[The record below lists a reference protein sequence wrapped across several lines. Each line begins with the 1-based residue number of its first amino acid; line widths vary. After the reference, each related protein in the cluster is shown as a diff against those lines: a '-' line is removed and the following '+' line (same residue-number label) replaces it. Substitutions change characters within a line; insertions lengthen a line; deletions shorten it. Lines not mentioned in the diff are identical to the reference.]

1 MSAKK
6 VALSGMFAALGI
18 IFSYIE
24 YIFPFQTGVPGVKLG
39 LANLVIV
46 VALYRMSAKDAL
58 VINFIRILV
67 SGLLFTGLSG
77 TFYSLCGSLCSF
89 AVMALFKKTN
99 RFSVIG
105 VSMAGGVFHNFGQLI
120 AAMIMVSTTKLFYY
134 FPVLLFSG
142 LIAGIIVGIGGTIL
156 LNALPAGRRAA
167 KRIQIRGEPGRM
179 QTDTRALKAAKVQA
193 LWCSLERRT
202 SAGDGNIRYES
213 FVNRNKGFEKDKFR
227 LYKPRTL

>member
-6 VALSGMFAALGI
+6 IALSGMFAALGI

-24 YIFPFQTGVPGVKLG
+24 YILPFQTGVPGVKLG

-46 VALYRMSAKDAL
+46 VALYRMGYKDAL
-58 VINFIRILV
+58 VINLIRILV

-77 TFYSLCGSLCSF
+77 TFYSLCGSVCSF
-89 AVMALFKKTN
+89 AVMALLKRTD

-120 AAMIMVSTTKLFYY
+120 AAMIMVSTTKLVYY

-142 LIAGIIVGIGGTIL
+142 LAAGIIVGIGGTIL
-156 LNALPAGRRAA
+156 LRALPAKLFAD
-167 KRIQIRGEPGRM
+167 E
-179 QTDTRALKAAKVQA
+179 
-193 LWCSLERRT
+193 
-202 SAGDGNIRYES
+202 AGSTKKKKEKNGPEAS
-213 FVNRNKGFEKDKFR
+213 EKD
-227 LYKPRTL
+227 

>member
-46 VALYRMSAKDAL
+46 VALYRMNAKDAL

-67 SGLLFTGLSG
+67 SGLLFSGLSG
-77 TFYSLCGSLCSF
+77 TFYSLCGSICSF
-89 AVMALFKKTN
+89 AVMALLKKTD

-105 VSMAGGVFHNFGQLI
+105 TSMAGGVFHNFGQLV
-120 AAMIMVSTTKLFYY
+120 AAMIMVSTTKLVYY

-156 LNALPAGRRAA
+156 LNALPAGLFSEEAA
-167 KRIQIRGEPGRM
+167 TGKQTKDAGRKEKRP
-179 QTDTRALKAAKVQA
+179 
-193 LWCSLERRT
+193 
-202 SAGDGNIRYES
+202 
-213 FVNRNKGFEKDKFR
+213 
-227 LYKPRTL
+227 

>member
-142 LIAGIIVGIGGTIL
+142 LAAGIIVGIGGTIL
-156 LNALPAGRRAA
+156 LNALPAGLFAEEA
-167 KRIQIRGEPGRM
+167 G
-179 QTDTRALKAAKVQA
+179 
-193 LWCSLERRT
+193 
-202 SAGDGNIRYES
+202 SARKKGKKKGDEENPDQG
-213 FVNRNKGFEKDKFR
+213 
-227 LYKPRTL
+227 

>member
-1 MSAKK
+1 
-6 VALSGMFAALGI
+6 MFAALGI
-18 IFSYIE
+18 IFSYVE

-77 TFYSLCGSLCSF
+77 TFYSLCGSVVSF
-89 AVMALFKKTN
+89 TVMALLKKTG

-120 AAMIMVSTTKLFYY
+120 AAMIMVSTAKLLYY

-142 LIAGIIVGIGGTIL
+142 LVAGIIVGIGGTIL
-156 LNALPAGRRAA
+156 LGALPAKLFAEEAA
-167 KRIQIRGEPGRM
+167 KTCKRN
-179 QTDTRALKAAKVQA
+179 
-193 LWCSLERRT
+193 S
-202 SAGDGNIRYES
+202 GNPAE
-213 FVNRNKGFEKDKFR
+213 
-227 LYKPRTL
+227 